1 MKTYEKTSLIF
12 CTVEELFDFHLD
24 FNNLKAITPKDTK
37 VTMQD
42 AMFTPKEGD
51 ILRLKTVK
59 NFITTTWEVEI
70 RTIQK
75 PNLLFDVAL
84 KSPFKVWRHSHIF
97 TQLEDGVC
105 ELTDRVEYELPFGI
119 FGSLLDFIIQL
130 KLAKMFAF
138 RHSVTKKILEVH

>member
-12 CTVEELFDFHLD
+12 CGLEELFDFHLD

-42 AMFTPKEGD
+42 AMLTPKEGD

-130 KLAKMFAF
+130 ELAKMFTF

>member
-37 VTMQD
+37 VTMQG

-119 FGSLLDFIIQL
+119 FGSLFDFIIQL
-130 KLAKMFAF
+130 ELAKMFAF